1 MPLRLAAKPKIFY
14 EQEGRNV
21 MKRNKFLAA
30 LLTLVMLLS
39 LVPVTALATDAETGG
54 ETPATEDS
62 DIKYGH
68 YEHGYYDDNDE
79 PVLDENGEMQFLV
92 AGKPEQELP
101 EGVVSLDKV
110 AEATDDPYTYN
121 ITLTVKMEQKTESVA
136 PGAAATVLAIDCS
149 NSMDWCSV
157 CGNEDCT
164 CTNFSYK
171 EVTGRKST
179 LQHYYV
185 LVENEYVEVEYCNG
199 WHFWA
204 AEACPGGA
212 GWYPVGLGYNHTAEN
227 RVADGTK
234 FYTRVSSRGDGVS
247 RFVVAKAAAIEFLQ
261 SYSGYANFNDDG
273 SLNTTENLSYGRYLS
288 VVLFETNAKAATTW
302 VDVSTVAG
310 YNTALQAIK
319 NAQVG
324 GRGQNAGGTNLD
336 AALQMADDLLDSAP
350 ANVKNTVVLTDGEPT
365 FYVGNNGSAVKDT
378 GSSCGE
384 QTFKKTIESA
394 DTLKNNGEVKLYTV
408 YFGKSTDEMRD
419 YSSTDRNATITLSNY
434 LKNKIATAGTDT
446 ETYAYTAS
454 DSAALIDAFKAIG
467 SSITS
472 GLNAGV
478 VNDALYFHTST
489 ADEAFSKPDPDELF
503 GSAEMTWELK
513 AEEAV
518 TETKDGVTTYTWT
531 KRYTVTID
539 PDKAIGMWRD
549 DLYPEYPSWRDKSV
563 EEGADDYYR
572 ALNMPTTLTV
582 GEGEN
587 ETVLAFPIPCVKLPT
602 PATVDLNGNPETDED
617 GEITG
622 YKGLIFKNL
631 SFTED
636 SKGASKVDGYDF
648 EVTVTASDTD
658 RTYTGTIEGMQPG
671 TDHFS
676 FARGTL
682 TFRKEGTYTYTITET
697 NGGDDDIIYD
707 TDIITMTVKVEYDKE
722 TNALV
727 PTVSFAKASAPK
739 EEEPAPAAEIVPI
752 TPGAP
757 INPMPGEQ
765 NDTFYNL
772 INTVVEP
779 TPGDKPII
787 KPDPEPEEPDEPT
800 TETGEL
806 KITKVV
812 SGLEEL
818 PEGYKA
824 IFKLTKD
831 GDDKFEKI
839 IEVTEFDGLTG
850 IVTVDDLTAGTYT
863 LVENSATDV
872 DGYTLATTYTDPNN
886 LASVTVTDNGATIE
900 YTDDNIG
907 EAYVTV
913 TNTYTEKEQEPTTG
927 ALVIEKKVEGID
939 PRNAG
944 IFSFTVKQ
952 FENNEFALIDSYFT
966 VRGDNSAELDEL
978 APGQYEVKENDATIK
993 GYTLVSTTYAVGDK
1007 TLADT
1012 ALVTVEA
1019 GKTVTVT
1026 VTNTYEKDEVDPPTP
1041 PTPQTANYTVE
1052 HYLVY
1057 NDGTTEEWTP
1067 ARETGSATVGTV
1079 IYAANKKATIAGYTY
1094 DHADPDSIT
1103 ISANGN
1109 NVLKLYY
1116 KTETAP
1122 DNPNPPV
1129 DPDPVDPPYVPTTG
1143 SVDIRKTDAES
1154 GAKLAG
1160 ATFALYRVTNAGD
1173 EFVKSVTTN
1182 AAGQATASGLTPGK
1196 YVAIETVAPEGY
1208 VLDDTRHEFTVTAG
1222 AIATKLAITNDKSD
1236 SVSRHEAYIIGYPDG
1251 TVRPTGNLSRA
1262 EAATIFFRLLADDV
1276 REANMTDMNP
1286 FSDVP
1291 AGLWC
1296 NHAISTLYELGIID
1310 PAETFRPD
1318 DTITRSEFA
1327 ALAERFGKVVKA
1339 EEFGAIAT
1347 WVGSD
1352 THYAAALG
1360 LSSGSFPADEP
1371 IARAEAMALV
1381 NRVLGRVPQGTGSLL
1396 ANMITWP
1403 DNTDVTAWFYIA
1415 VQEATNSH
1423 DANKLDVWQV
1433 LRAVRNW
1440 AALEF

>member
-39 LVPVTALATDAETGG
+39 LVPVTALATDEPVEG

-727 PTVSFAKASAPK
+727 PTVSFEKTSAPAE
-739 EEEPAPAAEIVPI
+739 EEEPAPAMEIVPI
-752 TPGAP
+752 DPVVP

-772 INTVVEP
+772 IDTVVEP
-779 TPGDKPII
+779 TPGKPI
-787 KPDPEPEEPDEPT
+787 KPAPEPEEP
-800 TETGEL
+800 ETGTLTITKSVVGNDLAAVPDSYKAVFKLVKDNKTVKEGIEVNEFTGL
-806 KITKVV
+806 TGSVTVEDLAPGTYTVVETSASEIDGYTLNENISPVGESHVATVTTGGTASVTYTNCYEKPTINPPIEPPTPPAETGSIKITKVV
-812 SGLEEL
+812 EIEGLEAL
-818 PEGYKA
+818 PANYVITFAVKSGDETVETATVRSFEKTANGFVGTTTIEKINVGTYTVVEQNPPAIDGYRGPT
-824 IFKLTKD
+824 FKRDENNTAVVTKD
-831 GDDKFEKI
+831 G
-839 IEVTEFDGLTG
+839 
-850 IVTVDDLTAGTYT
+850 TA
-863 LVENSATDV
+863 E
-872 DGYTLATTYTDPNN
+872 
-886 LASVTVTDNGATIE
+886 
-900 YTDDNIG
+900 
-907 EAYVTV
+907 VTV
-913 TNTYTEKEQEPTTG
+913 TNAYVSNQPSEP
-927 ALVIEKKVEGID
+927 IE
-939 PRNAG
+939 
-944 IFSFTVKQ
+944 
-952 FENNEFALIDSYFT
+952 
-966 VRGDNSAELDEL
+966 
-978 APGQYEVKENDATIK
+978 
-993 GYTLVSTTYAVGDK
+993 
-1007 TLADT
+1007 
-1012 ALVTVEA
+1012 
-1019 GKTVTVT
+1019 
-1026 VTNTYEKDEVDPPTP
+1026 PPTP
-1041 PTPQTANYTVE
+1041 PTPPTQHAYYTIS
-1052 HYLVY
+1052 HFTSDD
-1057 NDGTTEEWTP
+1057 NG
-1067 ARETGSATVGTV
+1067 ATYKLYASSDFLGDVGTNV
-1079 IYAANKKATIAGYTY
+1079 TASVMTIEGYDF
-1094 DHADPDSIT
+1094 DHADPASKSIT
-1103 ISANGN
+1103 VSANESE
-1109 NVLKLYY
+1109 NVIKLYY

-1222 AIATKLAITNDKSD
+1222 AVATKLAITNDKSD

-1276 REANMTDMNP
+1276 REANMTDVNP